1 VLGRHYCYLAN
12 AEPDIERVVDE
23 RLLEGYTIDLGYHGV
38 PCGGKG
44 YLGRLTGYL
53 GVRVKINPC
62 DTGLYRK
69 GEFYIEPH
77 PGNPRLDDRI
87 YRICKEKGIKY
98 WSFNT
103 ESFGLSPEELDELE
117 KVSLYDYCEK
127 LGLTADDLIW
137 QSHRCTGTLFTTI
150 NNPHDISAGEM
161 IRYTNT
167 VMMPLIA
174 SGEELHVGGFTE
186 GGIIRWSRT
195 VAAEYEK
202 LGGELI
208 LGTDARSVK
217 VEGGRATGV
226 EVVMP
231 GGESA
236 LLKSERIVSTL
247 PVQQTFDLVDE
258 RHFPADFV
266 SRARSLYGYGSLAPY
281 FGLTELPMPME
292 QAERLI
298 KTPVVVPADGDYD
311 YDVYMCWNVQ
321 SVTDPTCAPEG
332 KYLLTTYLPLTEDES
347 RDRAKVM
354 KVVEA
359 VPAFF
364 EKAYPGFAEAVEWA
378 IYPVCWKLEGVAKS
392 VSQAGTLKPEVR
404 APGIE
409 GLYFAGDTAR
419 GFGVAMDCACSAGIN
434 CAAAILAR
442 SIGIE

>member
-1 VLGRHYCYLAN
+1 
-12 AEPDIERVVDE
+12 
-23 RLLEGYTIDLGYHGV
+23 
-38 PCGGKG
+38 
-44 YLGRLTGYL
+44 
-53 GVRVKINPC
+53 
-62 DTGLYRK
+62 
-69 GEFYIEPH
+69 
-77 PGNPRLDDRI
+77 
-87 YRICKEKGIKY
+87 
-98 WSFNT
+98 
-103 ESFGLSPEELDELE
+103 
-117 KVSLYDYCEK
+117 
-127 LGLTADDLIW
+127 
-137 QSHRCTGTLFTTI
+137 
-150 NNPHDISAGEM
+150 
-161 IRYTNT
+161 
-167 VMMPLIA
+167 
-174 SGEELHVGGFTE
+174 
-186 GGIIRWSRT
+186 
-195 VAAEYEK
+195 
-202 LGGELI
+202 
-208 LGTDARSVK
+208 
-217 VEGGRATGV
+217 
-226 EVVMP
+226 
-231 GGESA
+231 
-236 LLKSERIVSTL
+236 
-247 PVQQTFDLVDE
+247 
-258 RHFPADFV
+258 
-266 SRARSLYGYGSLAPY
+266 
-281 FGLTELPMPME
+281 MPME

-364 EKAYPGFAEAVEWA
+364 EKADPGFAEAVEWA